1 MLHPIRPLSGTKAC
15 RVLAA
20 LLSAGIVMLGL
31 SGCSDKE
38 APTETTAASTAH
50 AETTAPT
57 EATTAP
63 DSITGTVTAELNV
76 RGGPGTEYES
86 VGTVSS
92 GTKVTVH
99 EIQNEWCRIDEGWIS
114 LRYVQ
119 LDSAVSEAA
128 ADALSGITISD
139 SLSLYGG
146 PGVEHDSI
154 GSLSI
159 HTRVQIL
166 ETSGDWVHT
175 DLGWVSASGVYIDG
189 TRVEGVAEMATV
201 TGSRVN
207 IRQGP
212 GTGYEDVGTVSEG
225 KRVEIL
231 FQLTLEDRAWGCTD
245 DGWICMDY
253 VRLDSQP
260 PEGTPPENSSVVGC
274 WIAMPDAGSFLSS
287 HQPSAQLW
295 NFAADGT
302 FTVNDCEYA
311 YFADSGWSRVSS
323 DTGDRGTYTFDG
335 STLTMHVTGYRLD
348 GQWTDEDRGETHTL
362 EVVIEGDAM
371 TIANGNSA
379 GFMLRDAD
387 ISQLMAEVIRQCAA
401 QSDSAILGNW
411 CAIDA
416 EGYLNGENPSPQGWT
431 FNEDGTFSCSFLYAY
446 DPEQGWQSVSGGATE
461 HGVYIYNGETLTLC
475 YTHTTN
481 GSIPD
486 AVYFFQNKKLD
497 IDTAGAGSIR
507 FTDGTVMYQD
517 TTFEELN
524 AKLQSENPR

>member
-1 MLHPIRPLSGTKAC
+1 MLHPIRSLSGGKAR

-20 LLSAGIVMLGL
+20 LLSAGVVMLGL
-31 SGCSDKE
+31 SGCSGKE
-38 APTETTAASTAH
+38 ASAETTAPSTVYV
-50 AETTAPT
+50 ETTAPT
-57 EATTAP
+57 EAAAAP
-63 DSITGTVTAELNV
+63 DAITGTVTAELNV

-86 VGTVSS
+86 LGTVSS
-92 GTKVTVH
+92 GAKVTVH
-99 EIQNEWCRIDEGWIS
+99 EIRNEWCRIDEGWIS

-119 LDSAVSEAA
+119 LDSAGAEAA
-128 ADALSGITISD
+128 DVLFGITVSD
-139 SLSLYGG
+139 SLPLYSG
-146 PGVEHDSI
+146 PGVEYDAM

-166 ETSGDWVHT
+166 ETRSDWVRT
-175 DLGWVSASGVYIDG
+175 DLGWMSASGVYIDG
-189 TRVEGVAEMATV
+189 TRVEDVAEMATV

-207 IRQGP
+207 VRRGP

-225 KRVEIL
+225 DRVEIL
-231 FQLTLEDRAWGCTD
+231 YQLTLDDRAWGCTG

-260 PEGTPPENSSVVGC
+260 PEGAPPEDSSVVGS

-302 FTVNDCEYA
+302 FTATDCEYA

-323 DTGDRGTYTFDG
+323 DTGHRGTYTFDG
-335 STLTMHVTGYRLD
+335 STLAMRVTGYCAD
-348 GQWTDEDRGETHTL
+348 GQWSDEDRGETHTL

-371 TIANGNSA
+371 AIGGGNSA

-387 ISQLMAEVIRQCAA
+387 ISQLMAEVIRQSAV

-411 CAIDA
+411 CAIDE
-416 EGYLNGENPSPQGWT
+416 EGYLNGKNPSPQGWT

-486 AVYFFQNKKLD
+486 AVYFFQNRKLD
-497 IDTAGAGSIR
+497 IATAGAGAIR
-507 FTDGTVMYQD
+507 FTDGSVMYQD
-517 TTFEELN
+517 TTFEELI
-524 AKLQSENPR
+524 ARLQSENP